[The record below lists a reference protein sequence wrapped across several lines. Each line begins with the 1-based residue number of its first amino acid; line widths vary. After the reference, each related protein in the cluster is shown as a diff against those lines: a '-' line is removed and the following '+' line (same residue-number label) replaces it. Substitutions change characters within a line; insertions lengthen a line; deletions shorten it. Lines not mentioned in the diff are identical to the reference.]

1 MHHKIPAVAL
11 LGAIIATEATA
22 FSHEKLGE
30 AGKLTLKV
38 GGKFLCQQ
46 LEKLEEQEENDEDVE
61 DALKEIEDKI
71 EAAGIDCDEE

>member
-30 AGKLTLKV
+30 AGKLNADLTLKV
-38 GGKFLCQQ
+38 GGKFLC
-46 LEKLEEQEENDEDVE
+46 
-61 DALKEIEDKI
+61 
-71 EAAGIDCDEE
+71 